1 MCMRPLPQFD
11 FDELDIGFAVNLH
24 TLRDILRGLSLGGKR
39 WFIACDPRQALETH
53 VLTIAH
59 GDRDCIDRLNT
70 LYFDVPV
77 LNAFK
82 PTTGIDRQI
91 LLLDSSVISAVDAG
105 LYLENGRVVEDPF
118 ADLECFY
125 QPIRKALIDR
135 LRRE

>member
-1 MCMRPLPQFD
+1 MGMRLLPQFE

-24 TLRDILRGLSLGGKR
+24 TLRHILQDLSVGGKR
-39 WFIACDPRQALETH
+39 WWIACNPVDVLETH
-53 VLTIAH
+53 VLTIGH

-77 LNAFK
+77 FNALK

-105 LYLENGRVVEDPF
+105 LYMENGRVVEDPF